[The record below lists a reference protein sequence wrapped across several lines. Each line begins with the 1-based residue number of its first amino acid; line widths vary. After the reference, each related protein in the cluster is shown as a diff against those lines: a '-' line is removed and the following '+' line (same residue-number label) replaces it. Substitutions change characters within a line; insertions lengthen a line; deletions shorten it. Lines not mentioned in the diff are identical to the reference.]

1 MFFATPNE
9 YSRFRLIKRLLK
21 KISASRAL
29 ECLEIGCGNGLF
41 ISNLSSYGFKMTG
54 IDISDKAVQVAQK
67 NNPLAAILKKSLFE
81 LKDKYDIVF
90 CLEVL
95 EHIENDVEAI
105 RKIPQ
110 LIRDGG
116 FFICSVPA
124 HTSLYYDVVDKHYGH
139 FRRYEKKEFMDLLQL
154 NNLKVIDF
162 WSYGLRTASIL
173 AKAFFSYR
181 ARAKNGVK
189 FGGIGDDFTE
199 VRYPWYWEKL
209 IYPVASTMY
218 PLIYFYESAFLK
230 SDRGNSYLI
239 LCRKEK
245 DS

>member
-21 KISASRAL
+21 NIPASREL
-29 ECLEIGCGNGLF
+29 ECLEIGCGNGSF
-41 ISNLSSYGFKMTG
+41 ISNISSYGFKMTG
-54 IDISDKAVQVAQK
+54 IDISDKSVQVAQK
-67 NNPLAAILKKSLFE
+67 NNPSAAISKKSLFDE
-81 LKDKYDIVF
+81 KEKYDIVF
-90 CLEVL
+90 CFEVL

-110 LIRDGG
+110 LIKDGG
-116 FFICSVPA
+116 FLICSVPA
-124 HTSLYYDVVDKHYGH
+124 HASLYYDVVDKHYGH
-139 FRRYEKKEFMDLLQL
+139 FRRYEKRGLINLLQS

-162 WSYGLRTASIL
+162 WSYGLKLASIL
-173 AKAFFSYR
+173 AKTFFSYR
-181 ARAKNGVK
+181 AKSGVK
-189 FGGIGDDFTE
+189 FRGVGEDFTE

-218 PLIYFYESAFLK
+218 PLIYFYESLFLK

-245 DS
+245 

>member
-9 YSRFRLIKRLLK
+9 YSRFKLIKRLLK
-21 KISASRAL
+21 KISLSRGL
-29 ECLEIGCGNGLF
+29 ECLEIGCGNGSF
-41 ISNLSSYGFKMTG
+41 ISNISSYCFKMTG
-54 IDISDKAVQVAQK
+54 IDISDKAAQVAQK
-67 NNPLAAILKKSLFE
+67 NNPLADISKKSLLE
-81 LKDKYDIVF
+81 VKDKYDVVF
-90 CLEVL
+90 CFEVL

-110 LIRDGG
+110 LIKDGG
-116 FFICSVPA
+116 FCICSVPA
-124 HTSLYYDVVDKHYGH
+124 HASLYHDVVDKHYGH
-139 FRRYEKKEFMDLLQL
+139 FRRYEKREFMDLLQL

-162 WSYGLRTASIL
+162 WSYGLRSASIL

-181 ARAKNGVK
+181 EKSGVR

-209 IYPVASTMY
+209 IYPVASMMY
-218 PLIYFYESAFLK
+218 PLIYFYESLFLK